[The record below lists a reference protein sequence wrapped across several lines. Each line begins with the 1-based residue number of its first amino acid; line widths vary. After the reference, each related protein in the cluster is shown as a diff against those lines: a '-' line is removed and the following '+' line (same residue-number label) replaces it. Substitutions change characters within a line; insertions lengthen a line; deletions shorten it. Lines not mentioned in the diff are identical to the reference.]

1 MFDLGPITAINGVA
15 LDLSTTPEVTGKRTS
30 SAKLVSYEPG
40 TEQHF
45 RPAISPRADLPAVT
59 TFGEGTA
66 CGQIGHLAR
75 SARRAENCRRASANH
90 N

>member
-40 TEQHF
+40 RGRSSIFALQF
-45 RPAISPRADLPAVT
+45 RRERISPP
-59 TFGEGTA
+59 
-66 CGQIGHLAR
+66 
-75 SARRAENCRRASANH
+75 
-90 N
+90 